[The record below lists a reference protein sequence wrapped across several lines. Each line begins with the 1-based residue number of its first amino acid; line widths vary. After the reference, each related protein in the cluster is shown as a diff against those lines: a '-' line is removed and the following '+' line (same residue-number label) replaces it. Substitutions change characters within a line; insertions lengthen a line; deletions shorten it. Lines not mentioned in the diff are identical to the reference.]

1 MRNRYDETPEPRPS
15 RRDAALAAGF
25 DPHPDDAQPPAAWIT
40 RDFEESGYDDVFA
53 WFAAGVEEARAKA
66 RADYERTLHE

>member
-1 MRNRYDETPEPRPS
+1 MRNRYEEEPEPQMS
-15 RRDAALAAGF
+15 RRDLALARGY
-25 DPHPDDAQPPAAWIT
+25 DPHPDDTLPPAAWIT

-66 RADYERTLHE
+66 RADYERRTA